1 MSHQITGVGLAAV
14 SAAAVDASAPAA
26 AILVGAAWLGA
37 LLPDADR
44 AGARLYRRTPIE
56 RRLPL
61 LRPLGLPLRVL
72 IVLPHR
78 GPTHSLFGCALV
90 AAMAAALASLVSPEL
105 VPLVVLGVAIG

>member
-14 SAAAVDASAPAA
+14 SPAALDVSAPAA
-26 AILVGAAWLGA
+26 AVVIGSAWLGA

-61 LRPLGLPLRVL
+61 LRPSGLLAAFPLCVL

-78 GPTHSLFGCALV
+78 GLTPSVLGCAIAAAV
-90 AAMAAALASLVSPEL
+90 AARAPLAGRARARAAR
-105 VPLVVLGVAIG
+105 